1 MTTHTLHV
9 PRERILA
16 ATVDLILRDG
26 AEAATTRA
34 VAEAAGVQA
43 PAIYRLFGDKDGL
56 LEAAAEYAMGRY
68 VERKSETSPAA
79 DTVDALR
86 QGWDAHL
93 GFALEHPAIY
103 RMVIASETMGG
114 TAASRRGAAVLRAK
128 IGAVAASGR
137 LRLPVEQAL
146 DLFHAMASGA
156 IVRLLGQEGG
166 ANSPLWRN
174 AREAALGAILIDQ
187 PASSEAAPNV
197 AAISLRA
204 ALPEQPGLTPGERL
218 LLSELLDRLIGG
230 ALSTKL
236 ST

>member
-1 MTTHTLHV
+1 MTTHAPLP

-26 AEAATTRA
+26 GEAATTRA

-56 LEAAAEYAMGRY
+56 LEAAAEYAMARY
-68 VERKSETSPAA
+68 VERKSESRPVA
-79 DTVDALR
+79 DAIDALR

-93 GFALEHPAIY
+93 GFALEHREIY

-114 TAASRRGAAVLRAK
+114 TVASRRGAAVLRAK
-128 IGAVAASGR
+128 IEAVAVSGR
-137 LRLPVEQAL
+137 LRMPVEQAL

-166 ANSPLWRN
+166 ADGPLWRN
-174 AREAALGAILIDQ
+174 AREAALAAILIDQ
-187 PASSEAAPNV
+187 PAGSEDAPNV

-204 ALPEQPGLTPGERL
+204 ALPDQTALTPGERL
-218 LLSELLDRLIGG
+218 LLGELLDRLIG
-230 ALSTKL
+230 AC
-236 ST
+236 